1 MPTRGVYEIP
11 EVIFNKPE
19 GVARGFIKYYRGYFC
34 VYTPGRHGNK

>member
-19 GVARGFIKYYRGYFC
+19 GLLNITEGIS